1 MGTWCFSN
9 FMNDAIKTALSKLS
23 LEEKMQIA
31 HEVLCQIIETPSFLL
46 KNRIADM
53 SRIASELLA
62 ESMRLKA
69 RKG

>member
-1 MGTWCFSN
+1 
-9 FMNDAIKTALSKLS
+9 MNDAIKAALKPLS

-31 HEVLCQIIETPSFLL
+31 HEALCQIVETSSFAL

-62 ESMRLKA
+62 ESMRLRVREANK
-69 RKG
+69 KD